1 MSHTT
6 ATSDEIT
13 GWFAGRLTDVWFT
26 AAPEITIDR
35 EEILVVGPL
44 ADVDLP
50 ADASDAARAGAWV
63 VSAAGPRRPSGG
75 ERRRPAPASVGV
87 YARNTHAA
95 RKVPPIPYSG
105 PIGKPH

>member
-13 GWFAGRLTDVWFT
+13 GWFAGRLTDGWFT

-50 ADASDAARAGAWV
+50 ADASDAARA
-63 VSAAGPRRPSGG
+63 AAGQPQPPGGSHVRRRSVPPFGPPRRRRARRGG
-75 ERRRPAPASVGV
+75 ARSTRPR
-87 YARNTHAA
+87 ARPRA
-95 RKVPPIPYSG
+95 
-105 PIGKPH
+105 